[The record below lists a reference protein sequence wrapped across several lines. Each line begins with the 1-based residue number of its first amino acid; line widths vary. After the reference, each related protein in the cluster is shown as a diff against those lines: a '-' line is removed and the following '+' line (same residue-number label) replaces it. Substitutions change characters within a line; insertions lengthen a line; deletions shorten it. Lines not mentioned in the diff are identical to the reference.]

1 MAGVIEE
8 PLRRAHEYLLSHYIE
23 SENKAKR
30 EAARDYLKPFI
41 MAAFEADE
49 NGNFYYEFPD
59 PIAVDYDRTFIKGLL
74 VRRRV
79 SEYVNEERADELV
92 VEHNLQDRCFR
103 ETVSYD
109 LDLDELYAANQ
120 EGIIS
125 DDEIDSIIETDFSY
139 SLEKVKA

>member
-1 MAGVIEE
+1 MAGHGIDE
-8 PLRRAHEYLLSHYIE
+8 PLRRAHEYLLSHQVE

-30 EAARDYLKPFI
+30 EAARDYLKPYI
-41 MAAFEADE
+41 MAAFDIDE

-59 PIAVDYDRTFIKGLL
+59 PISVDGKSWVKGLMA
-74 VRRRV
+74 RRRV
-79 SEYVNEERADELV
+79 SEYTNEELAERLIKLHKLEK
-92 VEHNLQDRCFR
+92 RCIKIV
-103 ETVSYD
+103 VSYE

-125 DDEIDSIIETDFSY
+125 DDEIDSIIETDVSY